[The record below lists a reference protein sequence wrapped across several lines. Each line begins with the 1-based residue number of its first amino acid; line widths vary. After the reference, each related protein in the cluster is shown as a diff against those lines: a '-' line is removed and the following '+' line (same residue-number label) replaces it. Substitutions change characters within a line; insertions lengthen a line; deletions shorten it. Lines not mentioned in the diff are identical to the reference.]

1 MFYIKPMV
9 HPLPFCGK
17 RFFPVHLAPVSDNKG
32 AVIYCGE
39 VCVWEGGGVATE
51 WEGVSSE
58 VLNTCKK
65 GVGAES
71 VLAMLKEGGGGTK
84 RDLRCFKF

>member
-39 VCVWEGGGVATE
+39 VCVWEGGG
-51 WEGVSSE
+51 GVW
-58 VLNTCKK
+58 
-65 GVGAES
+65 
-71 VLAMLKEGGGGTK
+71 
-84 RDLRCFKF
+84 LRNGRGCQVKF